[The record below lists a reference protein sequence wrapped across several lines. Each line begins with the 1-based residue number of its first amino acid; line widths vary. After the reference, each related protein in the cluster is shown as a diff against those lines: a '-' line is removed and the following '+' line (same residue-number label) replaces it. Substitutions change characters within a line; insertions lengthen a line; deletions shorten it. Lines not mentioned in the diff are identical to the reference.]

1 VTINN
6 TVSPSTLVKL
16 FTLLIL
22 IGGVVF
28 AGGILYAQTDDNTE
42 DIAKNVV
49 DITKN
54 STAITE
60 TDMVLGRI
68 ELQFK
73 YIERA
78 QTEQKQMLRKV
89 LSKLEDSPR

>member
-1 VTINN
+1 MTINN

-22 IGGVVF
+22 IGGVIF

-89 LSKLEDSPR
+89 LGKLEDSPR

>member
-1 VTINN
+1 MAERNS
-6 TVSPSTLVKL
+6 VSSSTLFKL
-16 FTLLIL
+16 VTALIL

-78 QTEQKQMLRKV
+78 QTEQKQMLKKV
-89 LSKLEDSPR
+89 LDKLEDSPR